1 MDDLL
6 NKTRYNNLIRPA
18 TSSAQLISIQLQL
31 SVAQLISLV
40 GAGGG
45 PRGTATPWPSLGERG
60 GHPACRAGSW
70 VTWLFLWHCP
80 DLWTRSQT
88 LHLILLHVHK
98 LVKESEGQH

>member
-18 TSSAQLISIQLQL
+18 TSSAQLISIRLQL

-45 PRGTATPWPSLGERG
+45 PRGTFSALAVSWGKGWPFSVQGWELGDLAFTLALPGLVDKVPDSPSDPSL
-60 GHPACRAGSW
+60 C
-70 VTWLFLWHCP
+70 V
-80 DLWTRSQT
+80 
-88 LHLILLHVHK
+88 
-98 LVKESEGQH
+98 